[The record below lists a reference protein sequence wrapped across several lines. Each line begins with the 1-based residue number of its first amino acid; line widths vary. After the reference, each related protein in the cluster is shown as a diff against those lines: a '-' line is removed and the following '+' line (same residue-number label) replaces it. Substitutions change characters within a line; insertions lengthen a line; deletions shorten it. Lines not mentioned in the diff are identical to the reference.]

1 VALQELEDCLWKA
14 GKQIVSGLNTGEPLS
29 QASHAPELASQQCWQ
44 KVIGVGYTDKQKR
57 DLIYRHVAKAMD
69 CVRNVTGA
77 DAIMAKQLVDL
88 LHARVH
94 AGEHRRV
101 TAASLEEQR
110 EQRVCAAITGSL
122 AEFVSGLHAA
132 GGAGRYPDKVTK
144 AMHVSAVAWPWVSLL
159 CTAHCLAACVALANS
174 SRSCAPSP
182 GRALAQVVATAVS
195 NAAARNGVSYKE
207 IGQRLGLSAEVIGK
221 CKERFDELQ
230 NDGKWEQLFDD
241 RGAVRNDV
249 LPEERKKF
257 ALQFWTDAELLN
269 SAGQQ
274 YGFVRYSERAKDE
287 IRDPANRTSKET
299 FRIAW
304 LEARVGDVYEA
315 MKKAGVAKWPDFHMS
330 QTVFSELRPFY
341 VKDATRE
348 TCMCIYHMRW
358 DELCSACTI
367 YRHKLRAQN
376 ISTCK
381 CCVPKPKN
389 GDEWRKKLI
398 CSRDSDQAKTSA
410 AAPAASAVS
419 DQAETSCCAATS
431 ASSATQH
438 SQPQPSSSG
447 MRYSYD
453 NLPCVQQECEKCKN
467 LSLFDSL
474 FCEHERGDVARGLQV
489 RARDRAAQ
497 THSLDALIPI
507 APSPPPS
514 HSLTKIKFERFQNVT
529 YTTKDGTQKVKKDF
543 VSVHVPFSE
552 LEQELREFFPKFI
565 AHHNDAKW
573 HDDDFAA
580 MITKLQRGQ
589 VAVVIDFA
597 ENYTHEARFE
607 NQAKYFMQVC
617 CCASESPCMSRHPLT
632 LSSLPA
638 CPHTVSP
645 ATDADDHCARRA
657 RRARRGPA
665 QHHRGATRGADR
677 LLRREQPAA
686 RRHRDTLHH
695 LLGPAARQRFHPED
709 LRRFHLPLPQ
719 GERT

>member
-1 VALQELEDCLWKA
+1 MALQELEDCLWKA

-101 TAASLEEQR
+101 TAASLGEQR

-159 CTAHCLAACVALANS
+159 CSAHCLAACVALANS
-174 SRSCAPSP
+174 SLSCAPSP

-241 RGAVRNDV
+241 RGAVRNDA

-348 TCMCIYHMRW
+348 RPACASTTCAGMSCAR
-358 DELCSACTI
+358 
-367 YRHKLRAQN
+367 
-376 ISTCK
+376 
-381 CCVPKPKN
+381 
-389 GDEWRKKLI
+389 
-398 CSRDSDQAKTSA
+398 
-410 AAPAASAVS
+410 PAR
-419 DQAETSCCAATS
+419 TTATS
-431 ASSATQH
+431 
-438 SQPQPSSSG
+438 
-447 MRYSYD
+447 
-453 NLPCVQQECEKCKN
+453 
-467 LSLFDSL
+467 
-474 FCEHERGDVARGLQV
+474 
-489 RARDRAAQ
+489 
-497 THSLDALIPI
+497 
-507 APSPPPS
+507 
-514 HSLTKIKFERFQNVT
+514 
-529 YTTKDGTQKVKKDF
+529 
-543 VSVHVPFSE
+543 
-552 LEQELREFFPKFI
+552 
-565 AHHNDAKW
+565 
-573 HDDDFAA
+573 
-580 MITKLQRGQ
+580 
-589 VAVVIDFA
+589 
-597 ENYTHEARFE
+597 
-607 NQAKYFMQVC
+607 
-617 CCASESPCMSRHPLT
+617 
-632 LSSLPA
+632 
-638 CPHTVSP
+638 
-645 ATDADDHCARRA
+645 CARRTSA
-657 RRARRGPA
+657 RASAACPSPRMAMSGARSSSARGTLTRPRSLLLLLQPLLCQTSPRPRAARPPLRASRLSIASRSRRAQA
-665 QHHRGATRGADR
+665 
-677 LLRREQPAA
+677 
-686 RRHRDTLHH
+686 
-695 LLGPAARQRFHPED
+695 
-709 LRRFHLPLPQ
+709 
-719 GERT
+719 